1 MGVNI
6 SSKRIFTF
14 DYMRGYFMLCIVVNH
29 LFLFPSAWQILT
41 GRALLWVSAA
51 EGFFFLSGIMVG
63 LVRGNEYRQS
73 SLRVVSKKLLNRA
86 WALYLVN
93 IVVVVVSVLLARDL
107 LVLNPTVGV
116 KTGFPAAGS
125 VLGLIFKA
133 ATFQLSYGWAD
144 FLSYYVVFLVIAIPV
159 LWLIKKVMWFLVLG
173 LSVLAWFEPRIIDFG
188 VFDKYYF
195 YWQLYFFFGLVI
207 GYYYHAIIKWFESLN
222 SKTKSSARNAFVWV
236 FIVSFI
242 LNWILIYISKPWT
255 EKIPAALQ
263 FLVKWGGS
271 LHTASEP
278 FLYADRAGVLRPI
291 VFGVWILGMYFL
303 FQRFE
308 GSIKRRFDW
317 ILGEFG
323 RQSLRTYVVS
333 SIVAL
338 ILPAIFTTKG
348 FVLNTVVTFVIVL
361 IIVKLIKS
369 KPIQRI
375 VPN

>member
-1 MGVNI
+1 
-6 SSKRIFTF
+6 
-14 DYMRGYFMLCIVVNH
+14 MLCIVVNH

-73 SLRVVSKKLLNRA
+73 SLREVSKKLLNRA

-144 FLSYYVVFLVIAIPV
+144 FLSYYVVFLVIAIPS
-159 LWLIKKVMWFLVLG
+159 LWLIKKDMWYLVLG

-188 VFDKYYF
+188 IFDKYYF
-195 YWQLYFFFGLVI
+195 YWQLYFIFGLVM
-207 GYYYHAIIKWFESLN
+207 GYYYYSISKWFGTLELRTQSN
-222 SKTKSSARNAFVWV
+222 IKRG
-236 FIVSFI
+236 FIGLSVVSFVF
-242 LNWILIYISKPWT
+242 NWILIYLSKSWASKLPG
-255 EKIPAALQ
+255 ILQ
-263 FLVKWGGS
+263 VIASWARTIYK
-271 LHTASEP
+271 ASEP
-278 FLYADRAGVLRPI
+278 FLYADRAGILRPI
-291 VFGVWILGMYFL
+291 VFGLWILGMYFL

-308 GSIKRRFDW
+308 GSIKRWFDW

-338 ILPAIFTTKG
+338 ILPAIFTTRG

-369 KPIQRI
+369 ETIQRI